1 MDVSKYPEN
10 GEHIYFLIFAFLQA
24 DCGDLCLQQ
33 ELFSLGKDLNIISDK
48 SSDSERVD
56 VDNEGIE
63 SDGHL
68 DSNISLCL
76 DDILPL
82 VDLQGDRA
90 VAAALLNVAESLR
103 NIADQFEDR
112 VVNQATQSFRSRI
125 EESLPEQWAQLLK
138 HEVQRVINQGVG
150 LENFPQERVIMACAF
165 TLVKGV
171 FRQAPRL
178 LRNLCHAALVFVWC
192 GT

>member
-82 VDLQGDRA
+82 VDLQG
-90 VAAALLNVAESLR
+90 
-103 NIADQFEDR
+103 
-112 VVNQATQSFRSRI
+112 
-125 EESLPEQWAQLLK
+125 K
-138 HEVQRVINQGVG
+138 
-150 LENFPQERVIMACAF
+150 
-165 TLVKGV
+165 
-171 FRQAPRL
+171 
-178 LRNLCHAALVFVWC
+178 
-192 GT
+192 